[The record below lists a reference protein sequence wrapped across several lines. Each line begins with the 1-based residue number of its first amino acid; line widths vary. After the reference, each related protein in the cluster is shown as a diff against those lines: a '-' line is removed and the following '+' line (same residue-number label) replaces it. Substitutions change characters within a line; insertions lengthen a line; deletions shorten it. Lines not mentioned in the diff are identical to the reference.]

1 MMGEPLVTVIINTY
15 NDAYCV
21 GQAVQSALDQTYKR
35 LQILVYNN
43 CSTDATN
50 SVLLAFCD
58 PRLEVI
64 DAGHHTELSRARNL
78 ALASAEGDFIC
89 FLDSDD
95 TWKPEKIETQVS
107 AMRQSNLDFCFTN
120 FHFSDSGVVGRPVFK
135 GGNLDSLAHSLP
147 LEASYPVALS
157 TLIFRRG
164 ALDETPFDESTHI
177 TGDYRLVT
185 GLARSHTW
193 QMLAEPLVIITRR
206 SEGESASK
214 AELMVRELIDYS
226 DILRERDVK
235 PASSFVRLRALEIGA
250 QKLRSD
256 LNSRGILRL
265 IMSKPYFLWYA
276 IPYAYHRLHQTI
288 RMRR

>member
-1 MMGEPLVTVIINTY
+1 MIGEPLVTVIINTY
-15 NDAYCV
+15 NDADCL

-50 SVLLAFCD
+50 SVLLAFND
-58 PRLEVI
+58 PRLRII
-64 DAGHHTELSRARNL
+64 DAENHTELSRARNL
-78 ALASAEGDFIC
+78 ALASADGDFVC

-95 TWKPEKIETQVS
+95 WWKPEKIETQVS

-120 FHFSDSGVVGRPVFK
+120 FYFSDSGLVGRPVFK
-135 GGNLDSLAHSLP
+135 VGHLDKLAHSLP

-185 GLARSHTW
+185 RLARNHSW
-193 QMLAEPLVIITRR
+193 QMLAEPLAIITRR

-226 DILRERDVK
+226 DILREQGIK

-250 QKLRSD
+250 QKLMSD
-256 LNSRGILRL
+256 VNSAGLLRR
-265 IMSKPYFLWYA
+265 IMSKPHFLRYS
-276 IPYAYHRLHQTI
+276 PSYLYHRLHQTI